1 MIRQVFLKK
10 DFDDFSAVKAIREI
24 YNKSDREYVELRNST
39 RQYWIEIFYAKS
51 NYLDFYEKILS

>member
-10 DFDDFSAVKAIREI
+10 DFDVFSAVNAIREI
-24 YNKSDREYVELRNST
+24 YNKCDREYIEFRNST
-39 RQYWIEIFYAKS
+39 RQYWIGNFYAKS